1 MDKIYALLKVL
12 KNQTQASQREIARA
26 CGFSL
31 GMVNTLLKNM
41 EEQGLIYFV
50 QKGNKTEYQLSD
62 SGMECLE
69 NLLRERHMDR
79 LNLTRKTN
87 VHTAVI
93 LAAGAN
99 RDFEDPIALLKI
111 DETSLIE
118 RAIQLLLANQIEKI
132 VVVVGY
138 AKEKLQRV

>member
-1 MDKIYALLKVL
+1 M
-12 KNQTQASQREIARA
+12 
-26 CGFSL
+26 
-31 GMVNTLLKNM
+31 
-41 EEQGLIYFV
+41 IYFV

-69 NLLRERHMDR
+69 NLLRERRIGSFESNSKDKCPYGCYPQLPER
-79 LNLTRKTN
+79 I
-87 VHTAVI
+87 VI
-93 LAAGAN
+93 LKN
-99 RDFEDPIALLKI
+99 PIALLKI

-138 AKEKLQRV
+138 AKEKLAAVLSKYKEVVMVENPRYKWTGTMASLACAKDEVKGALFC